1 MSVPPPMLAV
11 PPPPIQGNM
20 MDQMNN
26 AQQPMIQQ
34 QNFIQNQTA
43 LVNAQPST
51 ILQQQTI
58 IPQTVPIHLHQG
70 NMVIQQ
76 QVPTSNVN
84 IPPPGLHI
92 PVKQGPLVHLQAPPP
107 TSVHLSQPPP
117 NIQIQPQTA
126 QIVLNQAQPN
136 YQYQY
141 IQQTPIQTTAD
152 GQQNQVTI
160 QHIYQPQGI
169 VQQQQ
174 QATQF
179 NQFTTQQTIRPQ
191 QMQQTQQ
198 YILQGN
204 TAYMVPPPNMLQ
216 QQPPQ
221 QAAPPQNI
229 IFQPSQMQ
237 LQQVQMSQAPS
248 EQPRMST
255 PNTNVNSST
264 GDDNTSIKEE
274 KLNADCNESP
284 VKSEDKP
291 DTDGNGSAEP
301 SNHPAPQPA
310 HLPQCGQLP
319 PTQVPPPIMAVPPPM
334 TCVQHIVGN
343 TLITTS
349 QPTQTQTHQ
358 IYNQIPVSIQQI
370 QAPQQQIH
378 VSAPNGQHFLV
389 NAQQWQPQQQF
400 QQMSQNG
407 NIQSFQ
413 LTTAPPMR
421 NNPNEIV
428 VSNQAI
434 IGSTNQTANNLQ
446 TQQHILATT
455 FNPHIPAPVTG
466 MQVQFQP
473 LASVATQQT
482 QQIHQHSMMMQP
494 PLPGAFNASQQQ
506 QSMPSGQQIDSLPK
520 GQMYPQGSSPQPV
533 PPPNQVLFIFTHH
546 AWERIM
552 TCCFRFSRCLTTNQ
566 CVLVIN
572 GNVISM
578 TTLHHKCLQGW
589 EWGEILSSSF

>member
-1 MSVPPPMLAV
+1 MNQSFVAVIDIKSRVIPPFLTDTIFLFVYKVITNQQPISQMSVPPPMLAV
-11 PPPPIQGNM
+11 PPPPIQQNI
-20 MDQMNN
+20 MDSMNN
-26 AQQPMIQQ
+26 AQQPMMQQ
-34 QNFIQNQTA
+34 QNFIQNQT
-43 LVNAQPST
+43 LVNASQQQT

-58 IPQTVPIHLHQG
+58 MPQTVPIHLHQG

-76 QVPTSNVN
+76 QMPPSNVS
-84 IPPPGLHI
+84 IPPPTGLH
-92 PVKQGPLVHLQAPPP
+92 VKQGSLVHLQAPPP
-107 TSVHLSQPPP
+107 TSVQLSQPPP

-141 IQQTPIQTTAD
+141 IQQTPIQTTTD

-179 NQFTTQQTIRPQ
+179 NQFTTQQTIRSQ
-191 QMQQTQQ
+191 QMHPTQQ

-216 QQPPQ
+216 QPPQ
-221 QAAPPQNI
+221 QSAPPQNI
-229 IFQPSQMQ
+229 IFQTTAQPPQMQ
-237 LQQVQMSQAPS
+237 LQHVQMSQAPT

-255 PNTNVNSST
+255 PNTSVNSST
-264 GDDNTSIKEE
+264 GEETVTVKEE
-274 KLNADCNESP
+274 KLNSECNESP
-284 VKSEDKP
+284 VKTEDKS
-291 DTDGNGSAEP
+291 DAEGSGNADP
-301 SNHPAPQPA
+301 PNHPVPQPQ
-310 HLPQCGQLP
+310 HLPQIGQLP

-349 QPTQTQTHQ
+349 QPTQPQTHQ

-389 NAQQWQPQQQF
+389 NTQQWQPQQQF

-421 NNPNEIV
+421 NNNEIV

-434 IGSTNQTANNLQ
+434 QTANN
-446 TQQHILATT
+446 QQHILATT
-455 FNPHIPAPVTG
+455 FNPHIPAPVAG

-473 LASVATQQT
+473 IASVTSTQQT
-482 QQIHQHSMMMQP
+482 QQIHQQHQMMMQQQP
-494 PLPGAFNASQQQ
+494 PLPGSFNASQPTQQ
-506 QSMPSGQQIDSLPK
+506 N
-520 GQMYPQGSSPQPV
+520 PQGSSPQPV
-533 PPPNQVLFIFTHH
+533 PPPIQVFID
-546 AWERIM
+546 
-552 TCCFRFSRCLTTNQ
+552 C
-566 CVLVIN
+566 
-572 GNVISM
+572 
-578 TTLHHKCLQGW
+578 
-589 EWGEILSSSF
+589 